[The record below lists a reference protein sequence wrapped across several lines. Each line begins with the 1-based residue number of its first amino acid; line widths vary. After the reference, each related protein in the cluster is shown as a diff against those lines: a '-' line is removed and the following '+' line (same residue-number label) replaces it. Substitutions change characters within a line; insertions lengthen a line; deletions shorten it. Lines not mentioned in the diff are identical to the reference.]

1 MKCCVAIVLV
11 AMTASSA
18 AAAEPVSIQCAD
30 ADNRAARPYFVTF
43 DFEAKRLVF
52 QSNSTR
58 PSSGEIRSA
67 SNDRIEFSINGD
79 YGKIDLVWDLR
90 TNKMVWAGLGEI
102 RPLLAHPCVAAE
114 PRTLLSVF
122 DRTTNARAGARPF
135 SLRCTGD
142 SGTYF
147 FTLDRETKKVVL
159 EGLHGGGLY
168 PGDIQSA
175 DEHRIEFLLTTGN
188 TPRFDLAW
196 DIRDG
201 TVTWQGV
208 PGDISR
214 PTTINQC
221 VEVEARSIL
230 TLYEYGRLK

>member
-1 MKCCVAIVLV
+1 MKCCVALVLV

-18 AAAEPVSIQCAD
+18 AAAEPLSIQCAD

-43 DFEAKRLVF
+43 DLEAKRLVF
-52 QSNSTR
+52 ESTTTSR
-58 PSSGEIRSA
+58 HSGEIRSA
-67 SNDRIEFSINGD
+67 SNDRIEFSINVD
-79 YGKIDLVWDLR
+79 YGKIDLVWQR
-90 TNKMVWAGLGEI
+90 QTNKMVWAGIGGDTL
-102 RPLLAHPCVAAE
+102 RPLLAHPCVATD
-114 PRTLLSVF
+114 PRTLLSD
-122 DRTTNARAGARPF
+122 DRPTKAGARPF
-135 SLRCTGD
+135 SLRCSGD
-142 SGTYF
+142 RGTYF
-147 FTLDRETKKVVL
+147 FTLDRETRKVVL

-168 PGDIQSA
+168 PGDIKSA

-188 TPRFDLAW
+188 TPRFDLVW

-201 TVTWQGV
+201 SVTWQGV